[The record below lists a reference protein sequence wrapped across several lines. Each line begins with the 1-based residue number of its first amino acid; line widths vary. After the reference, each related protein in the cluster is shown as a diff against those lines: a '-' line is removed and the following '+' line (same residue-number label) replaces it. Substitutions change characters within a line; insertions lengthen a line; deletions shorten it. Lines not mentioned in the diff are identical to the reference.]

1 MNSLDFSEGSNVCC
15 NTEKSD
21 DENFWNGNKLC
32 NETGNVEKKKIP
44 FASRAYAQL
53 LDTFFTFARFA

>member
-21 DENFWNGNKLC
+21 DENFWNGNKVC

-44 FASRAYAQL
+44 FASRAYA
-53 LDTFFTFARFA
+53 